1 MTPKLIIVLGL
12 PCNEGEDVDKVS
24 CAMKA
29 QLQCL
34 PMLEAAT
41 PAGECPSGHGMGTR
55 WLQ

>member
-12 PCNEGEDVDKVS
+12 PCNGGEDVDKVS